1 MKTKKGISPLIA
13 AVMLMALVVS
23 IGAVIMT
30 WTKQYV
36 GESLDEA
43 DETLASEGVCGNDV
57 YIELV
62 EIDDEKQI
70 CFQNGTFSY
79 NIDMTLSNGAK
90 VDLEGLWVQIIT
102 SDNIYENQS
111 NFSKDAGETFLT
123 SVRVTSGGAGFTRIP
138 DDLKRMVIRP
148 VVYFES
154 SEGLLRMVCKDHS
167 IERTL
172 IKEC

>member
-43 DETLASEGVCGNDV
+43 DETLGSEGVCGNDV

-70 CFQNGTFSY
+70 CFTNTTESY
-79 NIDMTLSNGAK
+79 MIDMTMSNGAK
-90 VDLEGLWVQIIT
+90 VDLEGLWIQIIT
-102 SDNIYENQS
+102 DDNIYENQT

-123 SVRVTSGGAGFTRIP
+123 EIRVSDKAAIFSSIP
-138 DDLKRMVIRP
+138 DNLKKLVIRP

-154 SEGLLRMVCKDHS
+154 ADGLIRMVCKDHS